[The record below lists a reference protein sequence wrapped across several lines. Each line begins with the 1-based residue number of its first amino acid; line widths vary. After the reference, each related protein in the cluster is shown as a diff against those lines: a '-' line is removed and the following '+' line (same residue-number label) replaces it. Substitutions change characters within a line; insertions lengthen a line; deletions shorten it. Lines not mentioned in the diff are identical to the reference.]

1 MFLLKRGCGALGLD
15 EIVKDILDKKDNA
28 ISMEFTKCIGELLRK
43 NGVVPKITEVRTGGT
58 FDKDRNVIEERYG
71 VLIEGL
77 DFSEHDKVFEDT
89 ISELGHMIGVLERA
103 IDTLRSRCTE
113 SARELFDRNCYGG
126 LTIVCHPK
134 EMEFENNQ
142 LKQRIDD
149 LESKLEMYK
158 SEYDPRNHSKEPY
171 YFVIA
176 QNQLFRKENERLK
189 NKNKI
194 LYDYIHGIT
203 GNTEDEIDK
212 NIKSLESNENHIDIK
227 VSATPMDISTHLIN
241 NTCTIN
247 ELEQIAEHLLVY
259 CKHNKTSE

>member
-1 MFLLKRGCGALGLD
+1 MSDLETTMLIQKFAEENDLYSKEVRNLLSEGGVERLISQYKNISRR
-15 EIVKDILDKKDNA
+15 LDKMSDENL
-28 ISMEFTKCIGELLRK
+28 ELKK
-43 NGVVPKITEVRTGGT
+43 NIKA
-58 FDKDRNVIEERYG
+58 Y
-71 VLIEGL
+71 
-77 DFSEHDKVFEDT
+77 EDAV
-89 ISELGHMIGVLERA
+89 SELGHAVSVLEEA

-126 LTIVCHPK
+126 LTVVCHPK

-142 LKQRIDD
+142 LKQRISE
-149 LESKLEMYK
+149 LESKLEMYE
-158 SEYDPRNHSKEPY
+158 SECDPRNHSKELH
-171 YFVIA
+171 YFAIA
-176 QNQLFRKENERLK
+176 QNQFFRKENERLK

-203 GNTEDEIDK
+203 GNTEGEIDK
-212 NIKSLESNENHIDIK
+212 NIKSLESNENHVDIK
-227 VSATPMDISTHLIN
+227 ATATPMDISTHLIN